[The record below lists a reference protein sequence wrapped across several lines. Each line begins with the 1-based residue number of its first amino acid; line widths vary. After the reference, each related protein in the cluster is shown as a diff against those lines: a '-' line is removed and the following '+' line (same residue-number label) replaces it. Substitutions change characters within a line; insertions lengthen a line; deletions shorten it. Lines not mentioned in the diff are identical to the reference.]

1 MFYNQ
6 SIFHII
12 ISVNGSEPEA
22 TEEELIRI
30 QMNGHSDSNS
40 INSRASSSRIS
51 SSRVSSHSRA
61 ADVEDEGQASPT
73 KKRPMSAKKRS
84 VRIVDG
90 HTSMEES
97 STNQNG
103 DTNDGLTNQNGDIQ
117 GTMQSLFSIYKILI
131 KKKVCKKMY
140 FEDTSNIDY
149 HSIIHECFT

>member
-1 MFYNQ
+1 
-6 SIFHII
+6 
-12 ISVNGSEPEA
+12 
-22 TEEELIRI
+22 
-30 QMNGHSDSNS
+30 MNGHSDSNS
-40 INSRASSSRIS
+40 ITSRASSSRIS

-61 ADVEDEGQASPT
+61 ADIEDEGQASPT

-117 GTMQSLFSIYKILI
+117 GMQSLFSKYCKILI
-131 KKKVCKKMY
+131 FEKKGCKKI
-140 FEDTSNIDY
+140 F
-149 HSIIHECFT
+149 

>member
-1 MFYNQ
+1 M
-6 SIFHII
+6 H

-40 INSRASSSRIS
+40 ITSRASSSRIS

-117 GTMQSLFSIYKILI
+117 GMQLF
-131 KKKVCKKMY
+131 MY
-140 FEDTSNIDY
+140 IRF
-149 HSIIHECFT
+149 

>member
-1 MFYNQ
+1 MTDLIGTDQILKIYYFFGILDLILDKKNY
-6 SIFHII
+6 
-12 ISVNGSEPEA
+12 ISVNGSEAGDNEA
-22 TEEELIRI
+22 ELIRI

-117 GTMQSLFSIYKILI
+117 GMQLF
-131 KKKVCKKMY
+131 MY
-140 FEDTSNIDY
+140 IRF
-149 HSIIHECFT
+149 

>member
-1 MFYNQ
+1 
-6 SIFHII
+6 
-12 ISVNGSEPEA
+12 
-22 TEEELIRI
+22 
-30 QMNGHSDSNS
+30 MNGHSDSNS

-51 SSRVSSHSRA
+51 SSRVSTSHSRA

-117 GTMQSLFSIYKILI
+117 GMQLF
-131 KKKVCKKMY
+131 MY
-140 FEDTSNIDY
+140 IRF
-149 HSIIHECFT
+149 